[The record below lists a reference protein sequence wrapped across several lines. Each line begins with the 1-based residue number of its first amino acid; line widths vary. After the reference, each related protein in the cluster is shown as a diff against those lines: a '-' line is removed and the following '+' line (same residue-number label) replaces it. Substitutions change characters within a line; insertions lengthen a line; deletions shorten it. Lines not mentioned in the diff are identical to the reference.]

1 MFIKEFIYF
10 PTEKKSV
17 IMIIAGLE
25 HVQLIQMLYKTR
37 KLLELNIWTWE
48 VSYMYNEIKTQSV
61 NSFTFQLKLLFEN
74 RWGSNWIDDSIIDQ
88 NNHVNSE
95 ISGILTTML

>member
-37 KLLELNIWTWE
+37 KLLELNI
-48 VSYMYNEIKTQSV
+48 
-61 NSFTFQLKLLFEN
+61 
-74 RWGSNWIDDSIIDQ
+74 
-88 NNHVNSE
+88 
-95 ISGILTTML
+95 